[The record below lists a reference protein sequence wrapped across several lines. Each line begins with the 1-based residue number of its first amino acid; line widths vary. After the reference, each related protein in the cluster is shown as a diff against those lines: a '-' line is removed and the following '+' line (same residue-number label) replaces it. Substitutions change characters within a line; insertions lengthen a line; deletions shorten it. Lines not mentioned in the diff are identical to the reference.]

1 MIENNYYYFL
11 ENKNII
17 NLFEYVLFY
26 SIIKIQK
33 AENLFLYHNEELD
46 GKFYNNLKNNKLW
59 LNFNTKIYFIKIENN
74 NFYKKLFYDMN
85 IYGGI
90 YLMKLM
96 FITKNIQNYLFHKYI
111 KYDNKLYGIA
121 SQSNINNFDDF
132 KNLNVFNLNEKLF
145 YKLDNSDIYSKI
157 VYDYNFSSYF
167 NIIYNYYFLDLDI
180 EYDEL
185 IYENLINSKITIFN
199 LLLYYLLGYYY
210 YFNVENRTEKNNN
223 DYINHIDKIY
233 YINLDESNSRNDNIK
248 LILDETNISYERHAG
263 LNGKIVNNIK
273 NSYFQSKELINDNSN
288 CEYAVLYSHL
298 SLLNK
303 LQDKKDNYFLIFEDD
318 LCLDFKK
325 YWNKSIEEI
334 INGAP
339 PDWEIIMLGYFTLD
353 HKFES
358 EYRVW
363 NNDWSALS
371 YIIKKSSLNKLNNYI
386 KDDKY
391 YLFDDVNVADNYLFR
406 VFKTYLYKY
415 PLFTIN
421 NNNKST
427 FHNDHDHYQKIY
439 KNINLIILNNLIN
452 IYF

>member
-167 NIIYNYYFLDLDI
+167 NIIYN
-180 EYDEL
+180 
-185 IYENLINSKITIFN
+185 
-199 LLLYYLLGYYY
+199 
-210 YFNVENRTEKNNN
+210 
-223 DYINHIDKIY
+223 
-233 YINLDESNSRNDNIK
+233 
-248 LILDETNISYERHAG
+248 
-263 LNGKIVNNIK
+263 
-273 NSYFQSKELINDNSN
+273 
-288 CEYAVLYSHL
+288 
-298 SLLNK
+298 
-303 LQDKKDNYFLIFEDD
+303 
-318 LCLDFKK
+318 
-325 YWNKSIEEI
+325 
-334 INGAP
+334 
-339 PDWEIIMLGYFTLD
+339 
-353 HKFES
+353 
-358 EYRVW
+358 
-363 NNDWSALS
+363 
-371 YIIKKSSLNKLNNYI
+371 
-386 KDDKY
+386 
-391 YLFDDVNVADNYLFR
+391 
-406 VFKTYLYKY
+406 
-415 PLFTIN
+415 
-421 NNNKST
+421 
-427 FHNDHDHYQKIY
+427 
-439 KNINLIILNNLIN
+439 
-452 IYF
+452 